1 MRTHFSSL
9 DIWDE
14 KYDILGA
21 PELNGLSLNLVSR
34 GARGAIFQ
42 KMSYCDY
49 RLKGGEFWLKQQ
61 LLQLVI
67 IACTKFEERN

>member
-21 PELNGLSLNLVSR
+21 PELKGLSLNLVVQEVL
-34 GARGAIFQ
+34 FF
-42 KMSYCDY
+42 KMSPFDY
-49 RLKGGEFWLKQQ
+49 RLKGGEFWLKQL

-67 IACTKFEERN
+67 IACTKFVKRN